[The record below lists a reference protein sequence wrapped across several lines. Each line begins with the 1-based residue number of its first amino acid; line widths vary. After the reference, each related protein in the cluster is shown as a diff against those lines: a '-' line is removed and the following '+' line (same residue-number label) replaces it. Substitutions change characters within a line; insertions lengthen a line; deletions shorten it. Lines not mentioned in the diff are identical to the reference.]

1 MVSDRRPGGGQPDV
15 VRLGVVGL
23 GAVAQAVHLPLID
36 RLADH
41 FALGALCDL
50 SPGLLATLGTRY
62 RVPERHRYG
71 DATELFASGAAD
83 AVLVLSSGSHGSV
96 AADALAAGL
105 AVLCEKPLAHT
116 LAEADRLASLVAPG
130 ESARLQVG
138 YMKLYDPAVVAARRW
153 IDARSTAEAG
163 AGALRSI
170 EVTVLHPPNAPQLAH
185 ARLLAPPADVPESAM
200 ERIAAESESLAETAL
215 GPAPGPLRRLYTNIL
230 LGSVVH
236 ELALIRRFHGDPT
249 AIDDVDTWP
258 AESWPPSVAISGQL
272 MAGARFAIRWHY
284 LEGYPA
290 YREEVR
296 LVFDDATV
304 DLVFPSPY
312 LLHAPTILTIT
323 DRDGDARRD
332 ITGSSYV
339 EAFEEQLLAFH
350 RFVVDGT
357 PPAAGIAEGR
367 ADIVTCQRMARRY
380 AERNGL
386 PLGGE
391 AAGDAMLAS

>member
-1 MVSDRRPGGGQPDV
+1 MVSDRRPVGGQPDV

-36 RLADH
+36 RLADR
-41 FALGALCDL
+41 FALSALCDL
-50 SPGLLATLGTRY
+50 SPGLLAALGARY
-62 RVPERHRYG
+62 RVPEQRRYG
-71 DATELFASGAAD
+71 DAAELFASGAVD
-83 AVLVLSSGSHGSV
+83 AVLVLSSGSHGGI
-96 AADALAAGL
+96 AADALQAGL

-130 ESARLQVG
+130 GSARLQVG

-153 IDARSTAEAG
+153 VDARSAAGGG

-170 EVTVLHPPNAPQLAH
+170 EVTVLHPPPGLQLAH
-185 ARLLAPPADVPESAM
+185 ARLLPPPTDVPESA
-200 ERIAAESESLAETAL
+200 IATIGAEAEALAETAL
-215 GPAPGPLRRLYTNIL
+215 GSAPGPLRRLYTGIL

-236 ELALIRRFHGDPT
+236 ELALIRGFHGDPT

-258 AESWPPSVAISGQL
+258 DGSWPPSVAISGL
-272 MAGARFAIRWHY
+272 LPAGARFAIRWHY

-304 DLVFPSPY
+304 DLAFPSPY
-312 LLHAPTILTIT
+312 LLHAPTILTVT
-323 DRDGDARRD
+323 DRDGDASRD
-332 ITGSSYV
+332 VTRSSYL
-339 EAFEEQLLAFH
+339 EAFEEQLLAFY

-357 PPAAGIAEGR
+357 APAAGIAEGR
-367 ADIVTCQRMARRY
+367 ADIVTCQLMARRY
-380 AERNGL
+380 AERRSL

-391 AAGDAMLAS
+391 AAADAKLAS